1 MNDYFN
7 TKQIASQ
14 LLGPKA
20 SPAKRSLVDT
30 LATLPADKKSVNWG
44 SREGISAA
52 LDPIRK
58 ITGSPLGLA
67 AGLGLAGAGLGYGLW
82 RNIVQTGGSLGR
94 IPIKRMTGMSD
105 EEYDAAMEE
114 LADDKRYKWLIPG
127 ALATILGG
135 GYLALRANPNQKHYG
150 LTSWVPKTASLHKE
164 ADELWSYGGYVPDID
179 FSQVINARDAKS
191 MFTNDPQLQNDPYVR
206 NTGLAIINSAA
217 SRAGYINPTLG
228 DIYDAARDKEKSKL
242 SWAGVTNVAANTML
256 ANATAHLFTSA
267 LGAVMPLSADTKR
280 NIIDAGTWAAAIT
293 SILN

>member
-1 MNDYFN
+1 MNDYFD
-7 TKQIASQ
+7 TKQMANQ

-114 LADDKRYKWLIPG
+114 LADDKR
-127 ALATILGG
+127 
-135 GYLALRANPNQKHYG
+135 
-150 LTSWVPKTASLHKE
+150 
-164 ADELWSYGGYVPDID
+164 
-179 FSQVINARDAKS
+179 
-191 MFTNDPQLQNDPYVR
+191 
-206 NTGLAIINSAA
+206 
-217 SRAGYINPTLG
+217 
-228 DIYDAARDKEKSKL
+228 
-242 SWAGVTNVAANTML
+242 
-256 ANATAHLFTSA
+256 
-267 LGAVMPLSADTKR
+267 
-280 NIIDAGTWAAAIT
+280 
-293 SILN
+293 